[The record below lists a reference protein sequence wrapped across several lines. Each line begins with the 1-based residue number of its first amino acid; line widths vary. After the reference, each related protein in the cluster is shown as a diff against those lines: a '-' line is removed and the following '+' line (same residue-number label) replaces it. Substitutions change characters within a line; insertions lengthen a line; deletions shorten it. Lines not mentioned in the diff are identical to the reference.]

1 MGLDKL
7 LDYERLLNAIN
18 APSSYEE
25 FLAYLSRAGMS
36 VAEDALDRDFS
47 KARDEDDDV
56 AVLKHIYDKA
66 GKHWAN
72 YEM

>member
-1 MGLDKL
+1 
-7 LDYERLLNAIN
+7 
-18 APSSYEE
+18 
-25 FLAYLSRAGMS
+25 MS